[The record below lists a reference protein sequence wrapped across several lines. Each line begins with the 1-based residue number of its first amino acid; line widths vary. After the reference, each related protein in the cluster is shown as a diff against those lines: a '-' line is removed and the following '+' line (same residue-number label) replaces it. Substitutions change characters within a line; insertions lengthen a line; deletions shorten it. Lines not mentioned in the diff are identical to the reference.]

1 MKNRSAQRDP
11 HLFVRPLAA
20 TFCLLLFA
28 TAVRAEDDDGGS
40 PVDALMDRIAR
51 GMKKLSRQ
59 FDSEA
64 ARTSSLELVGE
75 MIKANAEAASLEPA
89 SVGDRSGEEREKYLA
104 RYAEGMA
111 ELGQCLANL
120 KAALEAGDIG
130 RVEELIDEAYAL
142 RKKYHDELL

>member
-1 MKNRSAQRDP
+1 MKNRLTLHRTALR
-11 HLFVRPLAA
+11 FRPLTA
-20 TFCLLLFA
+20 TLCLLLLA
-28 TAVRAEDDDGGS
+28 APGRAEDEDVGS

-64 ARTSSLELVGE
+64 ARASSLEMVDE
-75 MIKANAEAASLEPA
+75 MIKANAEAAALKPA

-111 ELGQCLANL
+111 ELGRCLADL
-120 KAALEAGDIG
+120 KTALESGDTT